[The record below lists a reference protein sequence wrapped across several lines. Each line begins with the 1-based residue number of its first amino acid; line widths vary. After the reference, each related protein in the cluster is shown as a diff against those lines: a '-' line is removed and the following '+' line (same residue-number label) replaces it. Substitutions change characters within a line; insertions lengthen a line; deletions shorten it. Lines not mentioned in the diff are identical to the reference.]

1 MSTLYRVHASVVVS
15 YLACFG
21 PGPPPDVVGEGAAL
35 SIWGACSNTALG
47 CLRSAPGA
55 PRGSGTPGGF
65 QARLWQG
72 HQARVGQ
79 GHPHAQDARL

>member
-35 SIWGACSNTALG
+35 SIGGALTLPWAASEVLLG
-47 CLRSAPGA
+47 PLEVQGPQVVLEDSKPGY
-55 PRGSGTPGGF
+55 GKGTKPG
-65 QARLWQG
+65 
-72 HQARVGQ
+72 
-79 GHPHAQDARL
+79 